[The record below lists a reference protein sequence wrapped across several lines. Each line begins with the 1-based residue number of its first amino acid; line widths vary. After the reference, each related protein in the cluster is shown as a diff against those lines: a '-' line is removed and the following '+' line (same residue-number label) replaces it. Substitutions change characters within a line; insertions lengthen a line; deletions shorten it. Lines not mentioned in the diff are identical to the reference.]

1 MNLINKE
8 IGFIH
13 IPKTGGK
20 SMIEF
25 FKKNNLSY
33 KYSLHQP
40 LDKLWNIGYKDC
52 FNITIV
58 RHPYSRVLSFYNF
71 FEFVRNETLDFDD
84 YINNIDKVSNLIRP
98 CYEFCIVD
106 DKFKIDMV
114 LRLEKLN
121 QDLEMIKDKFN
132 LSIDN
137 FPYINKNNQQFIDR
151 LNLKHK
157 NKIYKIFKKDF
168 KKFSYE
174 P

>member
-1 MNLINKE
+1 MNLVNEE

-33 KYSLHQP
+33 RYSLHQP
-40 LDKLWNIGYKDC
+40 IDVLWEIGYKDC

-58 RHPYSRVLSFYNF
+58 RHPYERVLSFYNF
-71 FEFVRNETLDFDD
+71 FESVRSKTLDFDE
-84 YINNIDKVSNLIRP
+84 YINNIDTISNLIKP
-98 CYEFCIVD
+98 CYEFCTVNND
-106 DKFKIDMV
+106 FKIDMV
-114 LRLEKLN
+114 LKLENLN
-121 QDLEMIKDKFN
+121 QDLEMIKNKFN

-137 FPYINKNNQQFIDR
+137 FPYLNKNNQKFIDE

-157 NKIYKIFKKDF
+157 NKIYKFFKKDF
-168 KKFSYE
+168 IKFSYE